1 MGPKDRLLLLAGSST
16 LDHIVKSALE
26 STSPPCVL
34 YIADFC
40 YAGKAPPKPDTSI
53 RLRQYAACS
62 IDWR

>member
-1 MGPKDRLLLLAGSST
+1 MGSKDRLMLLAGSST

-40 YAGKAPPKPDTSI
+40 YAGKAAPKPDTSI
-53 RLRQYAACS
+53 RLKQ
-62 IDWR
+62 